1 VIRDGVRVGVTIGI
15 AFSIGAVG
23 VGVGDC
29 SGVGLGGLL
38 DRCHATSSSVS
49 TSKREAYL
57 AKTMVKNTRTA
68 VNTAVAIAN
77 HLIHRE
83 SSMRKP

>member
-1 VIRDGVRVGVTIGI
+1 MGI
-15 AFSIGAVG
+15 ALGIG
-23 VGVGDC
+23 
-29 SGVGLGGLL
+29 STVGLGDGSGIGLEGRL
-38 DRCHATSSSVS
+38 DRCHATSASVS

-57 AKTMVKNTRTA
+57 AKTMVKNTRLA

-83 SSMRKP
+83 SSMRKLCGDGL